1 MTETYHEETRPLT
14 RAQRQH
20 LLALNAEKVK
30 IEAEIERFVGYL
42 AIEHD
47 TPADQGWTRI
57 DPDKGF
63 VRMIEAPPEENDE

>member
-1 MTETYHEETRPLT
+1 MIEETKALT

-20 LLALNAEKVK
+20 LLALNAEKQR

-42 AIEHD
+42 VAEYD
-47 TPADQGWTRI
+47 APAADGWTSI

-63 VRMIEAPPEENDE
+63 VRRVQAEETDDSA